1 MQNIIFICRWLIN
14 DGSSNQN
21 DEMEQIF
28 NFFRTGNR
36 DAGLFVLVL
45 LSRSLGFPSERL
57 NNQTSRCSSS
67 LYKRHT
73 SSLTYRAVHEAV
85 VWRVLHVHQ
94 LILGASL
101 KASVG
106 NHEAGPVLVH
116 GDLGGRVVLLA
127 QVVSRPPEV

>member
-73 SSLTYRAVHEAV
+73 LSLTYRAVHEAV

>member
-21 DEMEQIF
+21 GEMQQIF
-28 NFFRTGNR
+28 NFFQNWKQRCMI
-36 DAGLFVLVL
+36 ACF
-45 LSRSLGFPSERL
+45 SSSFEKLGFPSERL
-57 NNQTSRCSSS
+57 DNQTSRCSSS

>member
-1 MQNIIFICRWLIN
+1 MIVCF
-14 DGSSNQN
+14 SSSF
-21 DEMEQIF
+21 EK
-28 NFFRTGNR
+28 
-36 DAGLFVLVL
+36 
-45 LSRSLGFPSERL
+45 LGFPSERL
-57 NNQTSRCSSS
+57 NNQTSHCSTS

-101 KASVG
+101 KPSVG
-106 NHEAGPVLVH
+106 NHEASPVLVH